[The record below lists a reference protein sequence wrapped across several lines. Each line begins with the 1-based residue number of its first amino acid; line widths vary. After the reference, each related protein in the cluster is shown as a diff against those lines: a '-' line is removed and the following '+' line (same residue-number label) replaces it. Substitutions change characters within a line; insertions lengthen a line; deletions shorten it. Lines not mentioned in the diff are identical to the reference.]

1 MSNIKITYIFLW
13 VTLTVVVALWNSIIK
28 NDVQDL
34 ERQLASI
41 QNNIQ
46 KDIDEIHVLKAE
58 WSMYNTPNRLQKLAQ
73 EQLSLKKAKPE
84 QIINYSALQF
94 DYEDLNSRNKI
105 LISNKKK
112 LTTVVTAEVKKR

>member
-1 MSNIKITYIFLW
+1 MNNIKVTYIFLW
-13 VTLTVVVALWNSIIK
+13 VTLTIVVALWNSIIK

-34 ERQLASI
+34 ERQLANI
-41 QNNIQ
+41 QINIQ

-94 DYEDLNSRNKI
+94 DYEDIRSGNRIS
-105 LISNKKK
+105 ISNKKK
-112 LTTVVTAEVKKR
+112 LTTVVNAEVKKR

>member
-112 LTTVVTAEVKKR
+112 LTTVVNAEVKKR

>member
-13 VTLTVVVALWNSIIK
+13 ITLTVVVALWNSIIK

-112 LTTVVTAEVKKR
+112 LTTVVNAEVKKR

>member
-73 EQLSLKKAKPE
+73 EQLSLKKANPE

-112 LTTVVTAEVKKR
+112 LTTVVNAEVKKR

>member
-1 MSNIKITYIFLW
+1 MNNMRTTCIFLW
-13 VTLTVVVALWNSIIK
+13 ITVTIVVALWTSIVK

-46 KDIDEIHVLKAE
+46 KDIHEIHVLKAE

-94 DYEDLNSRNKI
+94 DYEDINSRSRMS
-105 LISNKKK
+105 ISNKKK
-112 LTTVVTAEVKKR
+112 LTTVVNAEVKKR

>member
-1 MSNIKITYIFLW
+1 MNNIKVTYIFLW
-13 VTLTVVVALWNSIIK
+13 VTLTIVVALWNSIIK

-34 ERQLASI
+34 ERQLANI

-94 DYEDLNSRNKI
+94 DYEDIRSGNRIS
-105 LISNKKK
+105 ISNKKK
-112 LTTVVTAEVKKR
+112 LTTVVNAEVKKR

>member
-105 LISNKKK
+105 SISNKKK
-112 LTTVVTAEVKKR
+112 LTTVVNAEVKKR

>member
-112 LTTVVTAEVKKR
+112 LPTVVNAEVKKR